1 MFNELDI
8 FKDFLHQQQL
18 NWTPQRKK
26 ILEVL
31 LSCEKHIS
39 IELLHEK
46 IQERYPSIG
55 ISTLYRTLKLLVDC
69 GLVES
74 HSFKSGKK
82 TYELILNV
90 GHHDHLICTQ
100 CETTIEFEHPL
111 IERYQMEICERYNFI
126 LMSHK
131 MDLFGVCKDC
141 RNK

>member
-55 ISTLYRTLKLLVDC
+55 ISTLYRTLKLLVEC

>member
-82 TYELILNV
+82 NLRANIK
-90 GHHDHLICTQ
+90 CW
-100 CETTIEFEHPL
+100 
-111 IERYQMEICERYNFI
+111 
-126 LMSHK
+126 SS
-131 MDLFGVCKDC
+131 
-141 RNK
+141 